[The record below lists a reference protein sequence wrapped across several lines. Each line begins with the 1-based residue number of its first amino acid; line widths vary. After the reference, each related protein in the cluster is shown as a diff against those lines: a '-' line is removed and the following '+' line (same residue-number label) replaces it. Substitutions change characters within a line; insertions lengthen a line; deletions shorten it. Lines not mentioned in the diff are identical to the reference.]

1 MREIGLKNPVSLPDT
16 LYVRRKKMNRFAYPN
31 VNAHR
36 EFIGCGR
43 FAVFSDDEHPAAGY
57 EVADPNI
64 PRVRDISDSVVILA
78 PGSSDLR
85 QMVYEERDQAQH
97 YVGGSLGLA
106 YLLANIKRFRKIR
119 LNYKGDIWCTGCVRL
134 YDKPILTGVD
144 NFDVKLEA
152 FLSAENEDS
161 LFIVPESNLRE
172 NGLSVEKKDVRI
184 LSLNAFRKARE
195 KFVGKKTIIELRR
208 EELPLLTDTFFE
220 TQESDEAD
228 IPLKAPADV
237 QLGKTRPVRNLFRW
251 AFAALMLF
259 FTVMTP
265 LKAYTPEIT
274 SQPSSR
280 GISQKM
286 ASQYLEDAVSPEMF
300 FSKYVRGEKSAEGKS
315 YILTLIGNEFLEK
328 GELADAIKLFEAAL
342 RLHPENKIAFDFLQK
357 CRNAIN
363 LLNENGRGGDARNT
377 YGDDFIRSS
386 FSIDARI
393 SGENCVPGLGVD
405 NYCGLNNYP
414 EDIFYGD
421 EGLSDPFRNP
431 CFSFSDHWQNSFDA
445 RKEPDMSVSH
455 PNPMTLWFAGNRSVL
470 ADGKTIN
477 PNGIYLKW
485 GIVKHP
491 YEAGNYSG
499 SVDGKMINPDIS
511 FEAGIFTGEVK
522 FDRLYYGG
530 SYQDKL
536 ELAGMDNFTIEPE
549 SMRDAVTRVFSGGK
563 DWTERVRF
571 AGSFGESRSW
581 DLNINGGIFY
591 NENRFANVPAKYGAL
606 HDSISRYK
614 NDGVRVSPD
623 IAARPPSKRLFAV
636 GINDYKFTRDE
647 WKSLKFAVSDAE
659 NVSEAFRAYGFE
671 TELLTDRNAVKSDII
686 RQLYDEVSQ
695 SRPGDTFVLY
705 FAGHGFSD
713 IDGDMFILPY
723 LDENRGPDAR
733 VISLDEIKALLSLH
747 KGKTYLIVDNC
758 FNQLNIDLDGGD
770 ISEMGTFESKF
781 IRDNGDAG
789 FPVCLLGS
797 SPGERAFESETYDSG
812 LATHAM
818 LEYLADTEPE
828 TSLNFSAM
836 FEYVRAETPRL
847 ALSLYR
853 LPQHPV
859 IMD

>member
-1 MREIGLKNPVSLPDT
+1 
-16 LYVRRKKMNRFAYPN
+16 MNRFAYPN

-43 FAVFSDDEHPAAGY
+43 FAVFSDDEHPATGY

-85 QMVYEERDQAQH
+85 QMVYEKRDQAEH
-97 YVGGSLGLA
+97 YVGASLGLA

-119 LNYKGDIWCTGCVRL
+119 LSYKGDIWCTGCVRL

-152 FLSAENEDS
+152 FLSAENRDS

-195 KFVGKKTIIELRR
+195 KFIGKKTIIELRR

-220 TQESDEAD
+220 TLKSGEAESD
-228 IPLKAPADV
+228 IPLKTSGKSRPAF
-237 QLGKTRPVRNLFRW
+237 RNLFAW
-251 AFAALMLF
+251 AFAALMLILA
-259 FTVMTP
+259 VMTP
-265 LKAYTPEIT
+265 LKTDLLRKT
-274 SQPSSR
+274 QPLSR
-280 GISQKM
+280 GISPNIVM
-286 ASQYLEDAVSPEMF
+286 PQYITPPADPEMF
-300 FSKYVRGEKSAEGKS
+300 FSEYVRSEKSAEGKS
-315 YILTLIGNEFLEK
+315 YILTLIGKEFLEK
-328 GELADAIKLFEAAL
+328 GELADAIKSFEAAL

-357 CRNAIN
+357 CRKGIN
-363 LLNENGRGGDARNT
+363 LLNENGRMEDARNT
-377 YGDDFIRSS
+377 YDDFIRSS
-386 FSIDARI
+386 FSIDTRI
-393 SGENCVPGLGVD
+393 SGENCGPGLGAVD
-405 NYCGLNNYP
+405 YCGDLELNAYSG
-414 EDIFYGD
+414 DIFYGY
-421 EGLSDPFRNP
+421 EGLSDLFRNP
-431 CFSFSDHWQNSFDA
+431 CFNFSDHRQNPFNR
-445 RKEPDMSVSH
+445 RKDPAMSVVK
-455 PNPMTLWFAGNRSVL
+455 NPMMLSCAVNDSGFT
-470 ADGKTIN
+470 DGKMIN
-477 PNGIYLKW
+477 PFAFEYCEEG

-491 YEAGNYSG
+491 YEAGVFAVGDSG
-499 SVDGKMINPDIS
+499 EIKADW
-511 FEAGIFTGEVK
+511 
-522 FDRLYYGG
+522 LYDGG
-530 SYQDKL
+530 SYQGDEL
-536 ELAGMDNFTIEPE
+536 GIFSLAGPGNFIIKPE
-549 SMRDAVTRVFSGGK
+549 SMRDAATRVFSGGK
-563 DWTERVRF
+563 DWTESLKL
-571 AGSFGESRSW
+571 AGSFRESRNLDW
-581 DLNINGGIFY
+581 GISSGRFY
-591 NENRFANVPAKYGAL
+591 NDFSFRIGANGNYNGFINVPEEY
-606 HDSISRYK
+606 DNISRYK
-614 NDGVRVSPD
+614 DDGVRVSPD

-659 NVSEAFRAYGFE
+659 KVSTVFAQYGFE
-671 TELLTDRNAVKSDII
+671 TALLTDRNAVKSDII

-723 LDENRGPDAR
+723 LDEDRGPDDR
-733 VISLDEIKALLSLH
+733 VISLGEIKALLSLH

-758 FNQLNIDLDGGD
+758 FNQLNIDLDGWN
-770 ISEMGTFESKF
+770 ISEMGGRKPKF
-781 IRDNGDAG
+781 IRDNDDER

-797 SPGERAFESETYDSG
+797 SPGERAFESDAYDSG

-818 LEYLADTEPE
+818 LEYLAGTEHKA
-828 TSLNFSAM
+828 SLNFRTM
-836 FEYVRAETPRL
+836 FEYVRAKTPGL